1 MPTLGPPKHNET
13 MNNPFDDVAKVSTIR
28 GFGEDVKIKLD

>member
-13 MNNPFDDVAKVSTIR
+13 MNNPFDDVAKVSTISR
-28 GFGEDVKIKLD
+28 FGEAVKIKLD